1 MPGVKINLGSGQRPI
16 AGFVNVDALADAPDV
31 DVVADIS
38 DVLPFEDGS
47 ADLIYAAHILEHFP
61 HDHVPKMLT
70 EWRRVLRDGGQLL
83 VAVPDLDAIAKMLVA
98 RPGWFTP
105 PHSPW
110 VGAIYGG
117 QKDEYDFH
125 KTGFNAPWLAYL
137 LNEAGFGEVRRV
149 DRFEDVDVGDMTWSP
164 LPFGRNISLN
174 MRAVAGN
181 GETVPLEGSATRIVF
196 GAIDTAIVYAAG
208 GSSLL
213 RSRLA
218 NRRRRAIDRQLR
230 GD

>member
-1 MPGVKINLGSGQRPI
+1 MTGIKVNLGSGQRPI
-16 AGFVNVDALADAPDV
+16 AGFVNVDALSDAPGV

-47 ADLIYAAHILEHFP
+47 ADLIYAAHVLEHFP
-61 HDHVPKMLT
+61 HEHVPKMLA
-70 EWRRVLRDGGQLL
+70 EWRRVLCEGGQLL
-83 VAVPDLDAIAKMLVA
+83 VAVPDLETIAEMLVS
-98 RPGWFTP
+98 RPGWFAP

-137 LNEAGFGEVRRV
+137 LNEAGFGDVRRV
-149 DRFEDVDVGDMTWSP
+149 NRFDDVGIGDMTWSP

-174 MRAVAGN
+174 MRAVAGR
-181 GETVPLEGSATRIVF
+181 GDAVPLEGSATRIVF

-230 GD
+230 GE